1 MAELKLKKLLSY
13 HQISQAAMGA
23 GAGISAAT
31 INQIINKNFWPRS
44 PKKEELK
51 QRITDFLQKRGITDM
66 QLVGIFETEADE
78 VFTRRRP
85 RARLSVPAQPEQD
98 NDNKEI
104 TPMLLRKQVLTQ
116 QAKQQFGFIRDPF
129 CEPQSSEELFISPE
143 IRYVREN
150 LFQVTRYGTFLAIVG
165 ESGSGK
171 STIRKDLHVRL
182 HNESKDVIVIEP
194 YIIGMEDNDKRGKT
208 LKAADIATAIMEAI
222 APGVPIP
229 LSSERRFRKVH
240 DVLKE
245 SHRMG
250 NRHVLIIE
258 EAHALPIA
266 TLKHLKRFWEL
277 EDGFEKLLS
286 IVLIGQ
292 TELGQKLSE
301 ARADVREVVQR
312 CEVVRLNPLD
322 QQLGPYLK
330 HRFSIAGVAIDKIMP
345 EASIEALRKK
355 LTGRSS
361 NGQNSYSVLYPLA
374 VHNIVTAALNAAAR
388 VGAPTL
394 SPEIIAEV

>member
-1 MAELKLKKLLSY
+1 MAEIKLKTLLAY
-13 HQISQAAMGA
+13 QRISQRYVASGC
-23 GAGISAAT
+23 GVSVTT
-31 INQIINKNFWPRS
+31 INQIVNRNVWPKTIGRD
-44 PKKEELK
+44 EM
-51 QRITDFLQKRGITDM
+51 QRRITEFLQSRGVIDM
-66 QLVGIFETEADE
+66 QLVGIFETEAPNP
-78 VFTRRRP
+78 FAGRSIKPRRGIQ
-85 RARLSVPAQPEQD
+85 AMHDD
-98 NDNKEI
+98 NNKEP
-104 TPMLLRKQVLTQ
+104 TLMLLRKQVLTQ
-116 QAKQQFGFIRDPF
+116 QAKQLFGLMRDPF
-129 CEPQSSEELFISPE
+129 LDPQSSEELFISPE

-150 LFQVTRYGTFLAIVG
+150 LYQVTRYGTFLAIVG

-182 HNESKDVIVIEP
+182 QNDSKDVIIIEP
-194 YIIGMEDNDKRGKT
+194 YIIGMEDNDARGKT
-208 LKAADIATAIMEAI
+208 LKAGDIATAIMEAI

-229 LSSERRFRKVH
+229 SSSERRFHKVH
-240 DVLKE
+240 NVLKE

-322 QQLGPYLK
+322 HQLGPYLK
-330 HRFSIAGVAIDKIMP
+330 HRFSLAGVNLDNIMA
-345 EASIEALRKK
+345 EQAIEALRKK
-355 LTGRSS
+355 LTGKSA

-374 VHNIVTAALNAAAR
+374 VHNIVTAALNAAAK